1 MTKGVNMEN
10 KELAKNYINM
20 TLAKSKPH
28 PVKLEVVKK
37 KVQDFLPEIQEK
49 ASYFRS
55 NSQSTISL
63 QTLTMLNGQS
73 PLRMLRQIAAEV
85 DKKKR
90 ALLEAQI
97 SFKKK
102 QKKLEKAKNKN
113 NHELASILSL
123 QLEDF
128 EQSIHNA
135 MKDIAVLSDR
145 YNEIKSKNNI
155 DDWTEADFEEE
166 ERSFH
171 VRRGFELGYQQIMQN
186 GRLGKD
192 IIEYLQQYG
201 VHPQVASREIVGYYQ
216 KVEAGITEGIYPDS
230 GHLEDWLDAMK
241 EKYKGCVQKVTQR
254 LFGKDSIVSVDNTI
268 PRIERR

>member
-1 MTKGVNMEN
+1 MEN
-10 KELAKNYINM
+10 QELAKNYINM
-20 TLAKSKPH
+20 TLAKSKPD
-28 PVKLEVVKK
+28 PVKLELVQK

-63 QTLTMLNGQS
+63 QTLTMMNGQS

-90 ALLEAQI
+90 ALIEAQI

-102 QKKLEKAKNKN
+102 QKKLEKAKSKN
-113 NHELASILSL
+113 NHELASMLSL

-128 EQSIHNA
+128 EQNIHNA

-145 YNEIKSKNNI
+145 YNEIKAKNNI

-166 ERSFH
+166 EKIFH
-171 VRRGFELGYQQIMQN
+171 IRRGFELGYQQIMQS

-216 KVEAGITEGIYPDS
+216 KVEADITEGIYPDS

-241 EKYKGCVQKVTQR
+241 DKYKGCVQKVTQR
-254 LFGKDSIVSVDNTI
+254 LFGKDSIVSEDNTI
-268 PRIERR
+268 PRLQEGGKNDN